1 MGLRNGDLRD
11 LVYDIFEVDSY
22 RSKMGEDKDIITLSF
37 SVKDKAPA
45 EDLMNFLE
53 KGYQYVLDADVTPG
67 EQVDGTYKVFVEIER
82 NRESINQI
90 MEIADGVRKLAK
102 LGNLKFRYYKNFR
115 SEDLSE
121 KSLSSVVPTDP
132 DAYGGVV
139 TEANFNSYKD
149 FFSRSYVENIE
160 MLENDLY
167 IKKAYA
173 DKLVFEFVDFGEH
186 EDVQTRLDEKINING
201 FAEVIFLTKY
211 VGDYN
216 ITKYGDKLVFENNNR
231 ALVLKRVII

>member
-22 RSKMGEDKDIITLSF
+22 KSKMGEDKDIITLSF

-45 EDLMNFLE
+45 EDLMDFLE
-53 KGYQYVLDADVTPG
+53 KGYEYVLDADVTPG

-121 KSLSSVVPTDP
+121 ESLSNVVPTDP

-139 TEANFNSYKD
+139 TEASFESYKN
-149 FFSRSYVENIE
+149 FFSRSYVDNIE
-160 MLENDLY
+160 MLEDDLY
-167 IKKAYA
+167 IKKPYA

-186 EDVQTRLDEKINING
+186 ADVQRRLDEKIDVNS

-231 ALVLKRVII
+231 ALVLKRVIL